1 MYIRLIAWQT
11 QRVIVECQFDIL
23 PCESAAAFARGKAN
37 AAHFGSE
44 GRTTRGCPLNRGVVL
59 EVNSR
64 CKNLLEFQ
72 ALQGF
77 ARLSEATIRK
87 VCEEMKWTIS
97 ASPTGADEDHHL
109 AVVGMLNLDTSLTEE
124 EVVQRILHRQESD
137 KLTPEADD
145 QELEMIV
152 RDTLLSGEQDQAL
165 KELTRRRTTVTAKSL
180 RPKVQKMYQRA
191 AMDVKGWLDKKAV
204 EARKLKE
211 KSVTGDARAFDKN
224 IERVYAQLNASVD
237 EKMKALLPLNVRAWS
252 DEKNGRWKLTYKGK
266 YAQYGRSISWTSIGH
281 SLAAAECVRQ
291 GWDWLDLHEGRTMPE
306 TVQAKLRKLSG

>member
-44 GRTTRGCPLNRGVVL
+44 GRTTRGCALNRGVVL

-64 CKNLLEFQ
+64 RKNLLEFQ

-165 KELTRRRTTVTAKSL
+165 KELTRRRTTVAAKSL

-211 KSVTGDARAFDKN
+211 KSVTGDAKAFDKN
-224 IERVYAQLNASVD
+224 IERVYAQLNASGRKNEGPFAFKCPGLVGR
-237 EKMKALLPLNVRAWS
+237 EEWTVEAHLQGQVCTIWS
-252 DEKNGRWKLTYKGK
+252 EHQLDK
-266 YAQYGRSISWTSIGH
+266 YWTLSCSGGVCPTGLGLVG
-281 SLAAAECVRQ
+281 LARGPDHA
-291 GWDWLDLHEGRTMPE
+291 
-306 TVQAKLRKLSG
+306 

>member
-1 MYIRLIAWQT
+1 MYIRLSAWQT

-23 PCESAAAFARGKAN
+23 PCESAAAAFTPGKAN

-109 AVVGMLNLDTSLTEE
+109 AVVGMLNL
-124 EVVQRILHRQESD
+124 EVVQRILHRQETE
-137 KLTPEADD
+137 KLTL
-145 QELEMIV
+145 ELPFPFLCHV
-152 RDTLLSGEQDQAL
+152 RPSQLL
-165 KELTRRRTTVTAKSL
+165 V
-180 RPKVQKMYQRA
+180 
-191 AMDVKGWLDKKAV
+191 
-204 EARKLKE
+204 
-211 KSVTGDARAFDKN
+211 
-224 IERVYAQLNASVD
+224 
-237 EKMKALLPLNVRAWS
+237 PLV
-252 DEKNGRWKLTYKGK
+252 
-266 YAQYGRSISWTSIGH
+266 
-281 SLAAAECVRQ
+281 
-291 GWDWLDLHEGRTMPE
+291 
-306 TVQAKLRKLSG
+306 

>member
-1 MYIRLIAWQT
+1 MYIRLSAWQT

-44 GRTTRGCPLNRGVVL
+44 GRTTRGCALNRGVVL

-165 KELTRRRTTVTAKSL
+165 KELTRRRDHSRGQEPQTKGAKDVPAGCNGRQGLVGQEGSGS
-180 RPKVQKMYQRA
+180 PQ
-191 AMDVKGWLDKKAV
+191 VKGEV
-204 EARKLKE
+204 
-211 KSVTGDARAFDKN
+211 
-224 IERVYAQLNASVD
+224 
-237 EKMKALLPLNVRAWS
+237 S
-252 DEKNGRWKLTYKGK
+252 DGR
-266 YAQYGRSISWTSIGH
+266 
-281 SLAAAECVRQ
+281 RQ
-291 GWDWLDLHEGRTMPE
+291 GL
-306 TVQAKLRKLSG
+306 